1 MEAARKTIEVLGQR
15 ILPGQPH
22 HLAFHPEW
30 RYRPSH
36 GDSSSFEE
44 WHHPR
49 LQYLTLLSEA
59 DRGVLLTK
67 SDYDMREEPAK
78 PLPREVNA
86 LAKGGEKKKLS
97 LSDYKNKKTGAT
109 SSTSPPEPSIAKKKE
124 SERAGDL
131 SASTGAASDHKPTSE
146 SKSASEARKADRHRP
161 RESDPLVDAKQR
173 PGREPAADMR
183 WVPFELRAMAALGDD
198 QQANIDTDYL
208 PSLPQSTHYH
218 LDHPLPILRNAWQ
231 IQMTICDRK
240 SDPRLTPASTLM
252 TGYRTL
258 AMKRRDAKIESLP
271 QRLTKMRRRIKMTGS
286 PTRPRY
292 PMAEPF

>member
-1 MEAARKTIEVLGQR
+1 MEAARKTIEVLS
-15 ILPGQPH
+15 LPERPH

-36 GDSSSFEE
+36 GDSNYFEE

-59 DRGVLLTK
+59 DRGILFTK
-67 SDYDMREEPAK
+67 SDYDMREEPVK

-131 SASTGAASDHKPTSE
+131 SASTGATSDPKPTSE
-146 SKSASEARKADRHRP
+146 SKSASETRKTDRSKP
-161 RESDPLVDAKQR
+161 RDTDPHVDAKQR
-173 PGREPAADMR
+173 QGREQAADMR
-183 WVPFELRAMAALGDD
+183 WVP
-198 QQANIDTDYL
+198 
-208 PSLPQSTHYH
+208 
-218 LDHPLPILRNAWQ
+218 
-231 IQMTICDRK
+231 
-240 SDPRLTPASTLM
+240 
-252 TGYRTL
+252 
-258 AMKRRDAKIESLP
+258 
-271 QRLTKMRRRIKMTGS
+271 
-286 PTRPRY
+286 
-292 PMAEPF
+292 